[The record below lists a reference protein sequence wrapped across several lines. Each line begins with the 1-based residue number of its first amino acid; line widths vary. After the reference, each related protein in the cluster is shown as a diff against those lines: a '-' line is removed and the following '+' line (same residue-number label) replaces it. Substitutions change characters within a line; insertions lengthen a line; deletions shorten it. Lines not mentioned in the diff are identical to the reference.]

1 MQPDHAPPLLI
12 RSPELQR
19 RLASALPSA
28 RGGRPEVAVFAE
40 WNAADLG
47 ERAIHHEVLRFFSDC
62 GWQTSSYGLG
72 TLVPRPAG
80 SEATASV
87 TAPADDLDPPPANQ
101 TLREVRQGYR
111 MVRLLRPLSRVQAVA
126 VGGGA
131 LLSDVNLHFPQSLAM
146 VAEAAR
152 LLAKPLLCL
161 GCSADGPWSARGT
174 EKIGGFLDT
183 CSLIA
188 ARDQETA
195 DRIAAVLGKPVPV
208 FGDFCLTENHVVRT
222 GSLNYPRVALGINV
236 CQLPAPWSASQQ
248 RYEDTLVALGLHL
261 AHSSASPT
269 RLGIRVFTTGA
280 PEDSHPAQRVV
291 ARLGELNPEL
301 HLPTGLDQLME
312 LLRTSV
318 LVIASRLHGVVLPL
332 AEGVPV
338 VGFSPVP
345 KLHDFLST
353 MGLQHYSFD
362 LDDSAR
368 LAYSLAGARCET
380 ILAEQRRALVSA
392 PVWLARAQIR
402 STLESVARYVPF

>member
-1 MQPDHAPPLLI
+1 
-12 RSPELQR
+12 
-19 RLASALPSA
+19 
-28 RGGRPEVAVFAE
+28 
-40 WNAADLG
+40 
-47 ERAIHHEVLRFFSDC
+47 
-62 GWQTSSYGLG
+62 
-72 TLVPRPAG
+72 
-80 SEATASV
+80 
-87 TAPADDLDPPPANQ
+87 
-101 TLREVRQGYR
+101 
-111 MVRLLRPLSRVQAVA
+111 
-126 VGGGA
+126 
-131 LLSDVNLHFPQSLAM
+131 VNLHFPQSLAM

-161 GCSADGPWSARGT
+161 GCSADGPWSVRGM

-195 DRIAAVLGKPVPV
+195 DRIAAMLGKPVPV
-208 FGDFCLTENHVVRT
+208 FGDFCLTENHVVRA

-236 CQLPAPWSASQQ
+236 CQLPASWNASQQ
-248 RYEDTLVALGLHL
+248 RYEDTLVALVHL
-261 AHSSASPT
+261 AHGSTGPT
-269 RLGIRVFTTGA
+269 RRGIRVFTTGA
-280 PEDSHPAQRVV
+280 PEDSYAARRV
-291 ARLGELNPEL
+291 ATRLGKLNPEL

-353 MGLQHYSFD
+353 MGLEQYSFE

-368 LAYSLAGARCET
+368 LASWLAGARYEK
-380 ILAEQRRALVSA
+380 ILAEQRRALVGA

-402 STLESVARYVPF
+402 STLESVARYMPF